1 MYRISLLA
9 FGDWEFMR
17 HLGHWSVI
25 ATKKEKKKDI
35 KVDSRNIEKHI
46 KIYWDS
52 EKSLFTLHRC
62 ST

>member
-25 ATKKEKKKDI
+25 ATKKEKTKKI
-35 KVDSRNIEKHI
+35 SRLTQEILKN
-46 KIYWDS
+46 
-52 EKSLFTLHRC
+52 T
-62 ST
+62 